1 MLAIPVARVNA
12 AHKDPFA
19 TAVRTGGT
27 GGGDGDVIF
36 EVHNTNDASGA
47 TSLQVTETDN
57 NQNQIRSVVNT
68 PLNWINSGLVF
79 MNGKAVQTTW
89 QTCVPTSGCA
99 PVGLGSSLG
108 GFDVKMV
115 GQAPYGWNW
124 IVTDGSGA
132 TFSGSL
138 SVI

>member
-1 MLAIPVARVNA
+1 MLAIPFARVN

-36 EVHNTNDASGA
+36 EIHNTNDNFGVV
-47 TSLQVTETDN
+47 TLQVTETDN
-57 NQNQIRSVVNT
+57 NQNQIRNVANTPVNWVDTSVV
-68 PLNWINSGLVF
+68 F
-79 MNGKAVQTTW
+79 QNGKAVQTTW
-89 QTCVPTSGCA
+89 QTCVPTGGCA
-99 PVGLGSSLG
+99 PVTPGTSLG
-108 GFDVKMV
+108 GFDVKMS

-124 IVTDGSGA
+124 AVTDSAGA

-138 SVI
+138 SVS